1 MMVVHAVMP
10 TDSATS
16 PFDRYV
22 MTLEEVP
29 PGQQPTSIT
38 PTASSVGSWKTRH
51 STQAISG
58 MMMNWDRMPVITAF
72 GLVNTTLKS
81 PSLSVMPMPNMTM
94 PSSGLTQRVG
104 SAACTGAGATKA
116 MMATASAMMAIHL
129 PAKSLIFSRTFMM
142 NLSNV
147 RALLGKRTLRRR
159 HPHMRRLTGE
169 QGTEVCSRCLV
180 ENARIDREHT
190 RSVRRS
196 RGARPALCP
205 LPQKRK

>member
-1 MMVVHAVMP
+1 
-10 TDSATS
+10 
-16 PFDRYV
+16 

-29 PGQQPTSIT
+29 PGQQPTSMT

-94 PSSGLTQRVG
+94 PSSGLTQLVG

-147 RALLGKRTLRRR
+147 RALLGKRT
-159 HPHMRRLTGE
+159 
-169 QGTEVCSRCLV
+169 
-180 ENARIDREHT
+180 
-190 RSVRRS
+190 VRR
-196 RGARPALCP
+196 GPARAVLGLRYVRCP
-205 LPQKRK
+205 RNANEPRLDIRAGLEKLGQTRV